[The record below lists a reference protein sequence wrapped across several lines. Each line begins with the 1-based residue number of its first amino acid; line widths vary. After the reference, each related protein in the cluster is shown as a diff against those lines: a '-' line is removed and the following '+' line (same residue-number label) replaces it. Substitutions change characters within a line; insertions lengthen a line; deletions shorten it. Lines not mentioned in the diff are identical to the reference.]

1 MQAIDQ
7 APEDAQ
13 QRAVYL
19 CNAAACYLK
28 KEMWQLAAE
37 QCTQALKL
45 NENYLKVSSS
55 LCRKFIRYKVT
66 MQNTCGELQK
76 SRQVGGRPRTPER
89 TQDAAPTEQFLCMN
103 A

>member
-28 KEMWQLAAE
+28 KEMWQLAVE
-37 QCTQALKL
+37 QCTAALTV
-45 NENYLKVSSS
+45 NDTYLKVREGHHHS
-55 LCRKFIRYKVT
+55 LCSV
-66 MQNTCGELQK
+66 LL
-76 SRQVGGRPRTPER
+76 RPYITVQFSSTP
-89 TQDAAPTEQFLCMN
+89 CWV
-103 A
+103 